1 MALIP
6 PGGLPEIVFSFDTTG
21 SMEACLAE
29 VRGRLQDMIQ
39 RLQADIPAI
48 RIAVFAHGDYCTK
61 SRYVTKWIDFSTN
74 VKELCDFVMNVEN
87 TGGNADDGECYELVL
102 RQVRE
107 ELSWTPGSNRV
118 LVVVGDD
125 NPHDPNFRGNT
136 QKIDWRKEIKT
147 LQTTGIRI
155 YGVECDSRAR
165 DFFQTISNDTGGR
178 HLKLDNFTNIFDFL
192 MAICYREHGADIL
205 HLYEKEVRAR
215 GGDGTLSKDMEG
227 MFTSL
232 RDGIVPPVPSTTST
246 TTTTKTSGAAKKGVK
261 ASTLKKTTFM
271 QTVRKPKPRS
281 IKRPRTTSLKVQ
293 SSPISLKMHGNQ
305 KPTRF
310 AAPLLRREEVF
321 ENNFSLRDMD
331 WSPWVKVISPDVPL
345 KQEAQ
350 WEKRRGANPGFRKRT
365 VFKSQNNKPA
375 LYEFSVQ
382 TIKYGRRCVV
392 FSKFCH
398 HIPDNVN
405 WETRLFGNK
414 LVRAQV
420 NNVVSQKCSIF
431 VRRVVYRRASGHVK
445 TVAMMKS
452 YDYAWRRLRSRS
464 TARHVY
470 KQGSTI
476 SSEKV

>member
-1 MALIP
+1 MALLP

-21 SMEACLAE
+21 SMSSCLAE
-29 VRGRLQDMIQ
+29 VRSRLQDMIQ

-48 RIAVFAHGDYCTK
+48 RMAVFAHGDYCTK
-61 SRYVTKWIDFSTN
+61 STYVTKWIDFSTDI
-74 VKELCDFVMNVEN
+74 KELCDFVMNVET
-87 TGGNADDGECYELVL
+87 TGGRNDGGECYELVL
-102 RQVRE
+102 RQVGE
-107 ELSWTPGSNRV
+107 KLSWTPGSNRV

-125 NPHDPNFRGNT
+125 NPHDPNFSDNT
-136 QKIDWRKEIKT
+136 QRIDWREEIQT
-147 LQTTGIRI
+147 LQKMGIRI
-155 YGVECDSRAR
+155 YGVECDSRATT
-165 DFFQTISNDTGGR
+165 FFQTISKETGGR

-205 HLYEKEVRAR
+205 DLYEKEVRAR

-232 RDGIVPPVPSTTST
+232 RDGIVPPVSST
-246 TTTTKTSGAAKKGVK
+246 TTTITSGATKKGVK
-261 ASTLKKTTFM
+261 ASTLMKTISM
-271 QTVRKPKPRS
+271 PRVRKPKPRS
-281 IKRPRTTSLKVQ
+281 IKRPTTTSLKVQ
-293 SSPISLKMHGNQ
+293 SSPLSLKMHGNQ
-305 KPTRF
+305 KPTKF

-331 WSPWVKVISPDVPL
+331 WSSWIKVISPDVPL

-365 VFKSQNNKPA
+365 VFKSKNNKPA
-375 LYEFSVQ
+375 VYEFSVQ

-392 FSKFCH
+392 FSMFCH

-405 WETRLFGNK
+405 WETRLLGNK
-414 LVRAQV
+414 IIRAQV
-420 NNVVSQKCSIF
+420 NNIVSQNCSVF
-431 VRRVVYRRASGHVK
+431 VRRVVYRMVSGHVK
-445 TVAMMKS
+445 SVALMKS
-452 YDYAWRRLRSRS
+452 YDYSWRRLRSRS

-476 SSEKV
+476 STDKV